1 MAESLVNLDGIFN
14 LALEETT
21 QLIEHGLDISDPCI
35 VTSLGLYANKY
46 PEIVERCNNALME
59 MIEKQAFTYSELI
72 TVPAEKYEDAF

>member
-35 VTSLGLYANKY
+35 VTSLEWYANKY
-46 PEIVERCNNALME
+46 PDAERCNNALMKLL
-59 MIEKQAFTYSELI
+59 EKQALTYSELV
-72 TVPAEKYEDAF
+72 TVPAEEYEDTF